1 VKLADLR
8 GLIVSIQPELS
19 SVLNSPATVAL
30 LAQCA
35 VANGAAGV
43 RIEGAARIA
52 AVRCAVEVPIV
63 GLIKREYPGYAPY
76 ITPTE
81 DEIAAVAGAG
91 AEIVAF
97 DATVRA
103 RPHGHDV
110 AALIAAI
117 HARGALAMAD
127 CATGAEARGAAAA
140 GADIVGTTLC
150 GYTDETRGHALPAFD
165 VLREAAA
172 TGVFAILE
180 GGVADP
186 SQVDAGLAGG
196 ASAVV
201 VGTALTNL
209 DARIRA
215 FAGVPARQKSAP
227 EDRSPRT
234 V

>member
-1 VKLADLR
+1 MLERLR
-8 GLIVSIQPELS
+8 GLIVSIQPEAQ
-19 SVLNSPATVAL
+19 SVLNTPETVAL
-30 LAQCA
+30 LARCA

-43 RIEGAARIA
+43 RIEGVSRIS
-52 AVRCAVEVPIV
+52 AVRRAVDVPIV
-63 GLIKREYPGYAPY
+63 GLIKRIYPGFDPY

-81 DEIAAVAGAG
+81 HEIAAIAGAG
-91 AEIVAF
+91 AEVIAF
-97 DATVRA
+97 DATPRL
-103 RPHGHDV
+103 RPGGHDV

-127 CATGAEARGAAAA
+127 CATGADARAAAAA

-150 GYTDETRGHALPAFD
+150 GYTEETRGHALPARD

-172 TGVFAILE
+172 TGAFAILE
-180 GGVADP
+180 GGVAEP
-186 SQVDAGLAGG
+186 AQVNAGFIEG

-215 FAGVPARQKSAP
+215 FGGIPARQKSAP
-227 EDRSPRT
+227 ENRSPRT